1 MHTFGETIKIDPHKI
16 QSTKPVKEKM
26 QQTPESIT
34 PMQDKIEKLK
44 LLISENNK
52 SGQTLSENQY
62 NKKEK
67 LQQKL
72 RYLQFYDSYQ
82 VRACPESWRCT
93 NCKEVQVT
101 RKVVTYPGC
110 QMEGKCK
117 HRISHK
123 KETFEKVSEWL
134 CEDCESHAKEWENE
148 EKCKVD
154 VRMEIRRKFAAMV
167 TKEKEVKSKKNGK
180 QREEKVTMAEEFK
193 VAPKMSPVYQ
203 TQSKEKQTESKS
215 IVKDENFLP
224 KNFHSK
230 DCKTCLRMET
240 LMGQILPHPVN
251 VS

>member
-1 MHTFGETIKIDPHKI
+1 
-16 QSTKPVKEKM
+16 M
-26 QQTPESIT
+26 QQTPESTT

-44 LLISENNK
+44 LLITENNK
-52 SGQTLSENQY
+52 PGQNLSDNQY
-62 NKKEK
+62 NRKEK

-82 VRACPESWRCT
+82 VGTCPESWRCT
-93 NCKEVQVT
+93 NCEEVQVT

-117 HRISHK
+117 HKISHM

-134 CEDCESHAKEWENE
+134 CDNGEAHEKEWENE

-154 VRMEIRRKFAAMV
+154 VRMEIRREFSAMV
-167 TKEKEVKSKKNGK
+167 NKEREVKSKKNRK
-180 QREEKVTMAEEFK
+180 QREEKVTTTEEFK
-193 VAPKMSPVYQ
+193 VAPKISPVYQ
-203 TQSKEKQTESKS
+203 TQSKEKQTDTKS
-215 IVKDENFLP
+215 IGKDENFLP
-224 KNFHSK
+224 NNFHSK

-251 VS
+251 IS